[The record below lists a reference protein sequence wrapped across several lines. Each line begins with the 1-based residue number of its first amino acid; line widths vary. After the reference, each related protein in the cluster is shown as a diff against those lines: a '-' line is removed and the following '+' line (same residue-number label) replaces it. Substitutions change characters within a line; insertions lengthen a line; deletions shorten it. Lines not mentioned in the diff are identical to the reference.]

1 MLQTYYVSRME
12 SKEVEKI
19 LNYLKIN
26 GPSIPAEIKNAVGID
41 LIILGAILSE
51 MARSKQILMSIGKIG
66 GSNLYY
72 LPGQEEKLKRLYD
85 YLKEPE
91 KLIFK
96 KLEQEKVIEEKALT
110 PVESLAITKIPDFA
124 KRIEV
129 EFNNEKHIFWKWY
142 LLDDETAKKIIEEK
156 LKVYL
161 KVEQPIKEHSSEN
174 ITKEKEEKQ
183 QKEKHENIKTE
194 HLEESVEKKE
204 KAIDGKEK
212 SKTIVKKHYDI
223 VNGNENLLK
232 SLKIKNHHQILEFL
246 NEKNIVLKSIL
257 MNAQNYAI
265 LIAETEIMKFI
276 LAIHDKKSISE
287 NDIILL
293 LGYCSLHNLSG
304 ILICSAFAKSNVIEI
319 AKKASI
325 QIFNIKNK
333 EIVRSV

>member
-1 MLQTYYVSRME
+1 ME
-12 SKEVEKI
+12 YPEQEKI

-26 GPSIPAEIKNAVGID
+26 GPSLPAEIKNAVGID

-91 KLIFK
+91 KEIFK
-96 KLEQEKVIEEKALT
+96 KLENEKILEEKSLS

-129 EFNNEKHIFWKWY
+129 EINNEKSVFWKWY
-142 LLDDETAKKIIEEK
+142 LLDDESFKKILEEKFNQNNKIQEKSKEIENEKATKYNSEEKTKVIEEK
-156 LKVYL
+156 
-161 KVEQPIKEHSSEN
+161 
-174 ITKEKEEKQ
+174 EKKTVDEKPNEEK
-183 QKEKHENIKTE
+183 T
-194 HLEESVEKKE
+194 
-204 KAIDGKEK
+204 
-212 SKTIVKKHYDI
+212 KTILKKHYEQI
-223 VNGNENLLK
+223 LHENENLVKNLK
-232 SLKIKNHHQILEFL
+232 VKNQNHIIEFL
-246 NEKNIVLKSIL
+246 NEKNIVIKSVL

-265 LIAETEIMKFI
+265 LLAENDLMKFV
-276 LAIHDKKSISE
+276 LAIHDKKTISE

-304 ILICSAFAKSNVIEI
+304 ILICSTFLKSNVMEV

-333 EIVRSV
+333 EIVKIL

>member
-1 MLQTYYVSRME
+1 ME
-12 SKEVEKI
+12 YPEQEKI

-26 GPSIPAEIKNAVGID
+26 GPSLPAEIKNAVGID

-72 LPGQEEKLKRLYD
+72 LPGQEEKLKRLYN

-91 KLIFK
+91 KEIFK
-96 KLEQEKVIEEKALT
+96 KLENEKILDEKSLS
-110 PVESLAITKIPDFA
+110 PVESIAITKIPDFA

-129 EFNNEKHIFWKWY
+129 EINNEKIVFWKWY
-142 LLDDETAKKIIEEK
+142 LLDDESFKKLLEEKFNQNNNIQEKSKEIDNEKATKDNLEEKTKVIEEK
-156 LKVYL
+156 
-161 KVEQPIKEHSSEN
+161 
-174 ITKEKEEKQ
+174 EKKTVDEKPNEEK
-183 QKEKHENIKTE
+183 T
-194 HLEESVEKKE
+194 
-204 KAIDGKEK
+204 
-212 SKTIVKKHYDI
+212 KTILKKHYEQI
-223 VNGNENLLK
+223 LHENENLVKNLK
-232 SLKIKNHHQILEFL
+232 VKNQNNIIEFL
-246 NEKNIVLKSIL
+246 NEKNIVIKSLL

-265 LIAETEIMKFI
+265 LLAENDLMKFV
-276 LAIHDKKSISE
+276 LAIHDKKTISE

-304 ILICSAFAKSNVIEI
+304 ILICSTFLKSNVMEV

-333 EIVRSV
+333 EIVKIL